1 MEAIELLEHG
11 LSVFP
16 LQNQSKRPAVS
27 SWGKYQTEYITDD
40 VFEHHQGNWGIAT
53 GELSGITVV
62 DADTVEAIRWIDSNL
77 PPTPYR
83 VQTQN
88 GVHYY
93 YRHNGETNQRMS
105 YLPPKETK
113 EGKIDIRGQG
123 GYVVAEGSFN
133 ENGFQYKPIID
144 SGFEGFEDLP
154 KLKPDKVAPNKP
166 KFKASATLE
175 VLKGN
180 ITEGNRNNL
189 LSTVI
194 YRLAINDFK
203 YSESLAIANALNAQQ
218 EQPLSSVEV
227 YKLVEG
233 KYKLKAQGKLQK
245 YLEVEDLS
253 EILKSKQD
261 ESKYQLPEPEGLLL
275 DLKNYILCNSFLL
288 QPAFAL
294 ASGLGIISALAGNI
308 WKFDGIA
315 PNVYLFAI
323 GKSGT
328 GKNAPMRF
336 IKSILA
342 GKLNRTNLVGAGKY
356 ASSVS
361 IIEDLPNNRERID
374 VIDEASAQFEMATK
388 FGAGSF
394 QSAII
399 ETLNELYTS
408 SLTKFA
414 GERSR
419 THGVTGSCWNPY
431 VSLYA
436 TTTPEGFKSFFSKSL
451 IAKGIGGRI
460 SIFIG
465 EDQPVMNTTKDE
477 KTFKGKDALCYLA
490 GLRPIMREDIPL
502 PAEMPIEENARAYWN
517 DYKRNRVEYVFS
529 LNDGLERTIHARE
542 VEQANKFTQL
552 HALGR
557 NPRNPQITIIDIE
570 FGTKLAENCLKTL
583 NEILKDNISQNNH
596 EAMIK
601 EVTAK
606 IKELESPTKEELQKA
621 LLHIRVR
628 ELDECLTTLTD
639 TKEVFAIRTGNVIKY
654 CHSSLIAL

>member
-27 SWGKYQTEYITDD
+27 SWSKYQTEYISSDAL
-40 VFEHHQGNWGIAT
+40 EHHEGNWGIAT
-53 GELSGITVV
+53 GELSGITII
-62 DADTVEAIRWIDSNL
+62 DADTIEAIRWINSNL
-77 PPTPYR
+77 PPTPYK

-88 GVHYY
+88 GMHYY
-93 YRHNGETNQRMS
+93 YKYNGETNQRMS
-105 YLPPKETK
+105 YLPDKNTL
-113 EGKIDIRGQG
+113 EGKIDVRGQG

-133 ENGFQYKPIID
+133 EHGFLYKAIID
-144 SGFEGFEDLP
+144 AGFDGFDNLP
-154 KLKPDKVAPNKP
+154 TLKPDDAKP

-180 ITEGNRNNL
+180 VSQGNRNNL

-218 EQPLSSVEV
+218 AQPLSSVEV

-253 EILKSKQD
+253 EILKDKQSA
-261 ESKYQLPEPEGLLL
+261 EGYQVPEPEGLLL

-288 QPAFAL
+288 QPTFAL
-294 ASGLGIISALAGNI
+294 ASSLGIISALAGNI

-361 IIEDLPNNRERID
+361 IIEDLPENRQRID

-394 QSAII
+394 QSSII

-419 THGVTGSCWNPY
+419 TYGVTGSCWNPY

-436 TTTPEGFKSFFSKSL
+436 TTTPEGFKSFFSRSL

-460 SIFIG
+460 SIFMG
-465 EDQPVMNTTKDE
+465 DDQPAMNTAKDE
-477 KTFKGKDALCYLA
+477 KTFNGKEELSYLA

-542 VEQANKFTQL
+542 VEQANKFTQI

-557 NPRNPQITIIDIE
+557 NPRNPVISIIDIE
-570 FGTKLAENCLKTL
+570 FGTKLAEYCLSSL
-583 NEILKDNISQNNH
+583 NDILKDNISQNHH

-601 EVTAK
+601 EIVAK

-654 CHSSLIAL
+654 CHSSLIAI

>member
-16 LQNQSKRPAVS
+16 LQNQSKFPPKGM
-27 SWGKYQTEYITDD
+27 SWTKYRTEYISENA
-40 VFEHHQGNWGIAT
+40 FEHHEGNWGIAT
-53 GELSGITVV
+53 GELSKITVI
-62 DADTVEAIRWIDSNL
+62 DADTVEAIRWVEGNL
-77 PPTPYR
+77 PPTPYK
-83 VQTQN
+83 VQTED
-88 GVHYY
+88 GIHYY
-93 YRHNGETNQRMS
+93 YKYNGETNQRLS

-113 EGKIDIRGQG
+113 EGKIDVRGEG
-123 GYVVAEGSFN
+123 GYVVAQGSIN
-133 ENGFQYKPIID
+133 ENGFVYNAIID
-144 SGFEGFEDLP
+144 AGFDGFENLP
-154 KLKPDKVAPNKP
+154 TLKPDDIKP
-166 KFKASATLE
+166 KFKSSATLE

-180 ITEGNRNNL
+180 VTEGNRNNL

-218 EQPLSSVEV
+218 AQPLSSIEV

-245 YLEVEDLS
+245 YIEVEDLS
-253 EILKSKQD
+253 TILNSDKS
-261 ESKYQLPEPEGLLL
+261 ESKYEIPEASGLLS
-275 DLKNYILCNSFLL
+275 DLQSYILSNSFLL
-288 QPAFAL
+288 QPAFSL
-294 ASGLGIISALAGNI
+294 ASSLGIISALAGNI
-308 WKFDGIA
+308 WKFDGVA

-328 GKNAPMRF
+328 GKNSPMRI
-336 IKSILA
+336 IKSVLA
-342 GKLNRTNLVGAGKY
+342 GKLNRNGLVGAGKY

-361 IIEDLPNNRERID
+361 IIEDLPENRQRID

-394 QSAII
+394 QSSII

-419 THGVTGSCWNPY
+419 TYGITGGCWNPY

-436 TTTPEGFKSFFSKSL
+436 TTTPEGFKSFFSRSL
-451 IAKGIGGRI
+451 IAKGIGGRL
-460 SIFIG
+460 SIFMG
-465 EDQPVMNTTKDE
+465 EDKPKMNTSSNE
-477 KTFKGKDALCYLA
+477 KTLKNKEGLVYLA
-490 GLRPIMREDIPL
+490 SLRPIMREDIPL
-502 PAEMPIEENARAYWN
+502 PAEMPIEDNAKSYWN

-557 NPRNPQITIIDIE
+557 NPRNPVISIIDIE
-570 FGTKLAENCLKTL
+570 FGTKLAEYCLNSL
-583 NEILKDNISQNNH
+583 NDILKDNISQNKH

-601 EVTAK
+601 EIVVK

-628 ELDECLTTLTD
+628 ELEECLTTLTD
-639 TKEVFAIRTGNVIKY
+639 TKEVFAIRTGSDIKY
-654 CHSSLIAL
+654 CHSSLIAI

>member
-16 LQNQSKRPAVS
+16 LQNQSKFPPKGLA
-27 SWGKYQTEYITDD
+27 WTKYQSEYITEE
-40 VFEHHQGNWGIAT
+40 FIETHKGNFGIAT

-62 DADTVEAIRWIDSNL
+62 DADTIEAIRWIDANL
-77 PPTPYR
+77 PPTPYK
-83 VQTQN
+83 VHTQD
-88 GVHYY
+88 GIHYY
-93 YRHNGETNQRMS
+93 YKYNGETNQRMS
-105 YLPPKETK
+105 YLPPKDTK

-133 ENGFQYKPIID
+133 ENGFLYKSD
-144 SGFEGFEDLP
+144 VDAGFTGFDDLP
-154 KLKPDKVAPNKP
+154 KLRPDTAKP
-166 KFKASATLE
+166 KFKSSATLE

-180 ITEGNRNNL
+180 VSQGNRNNL

-218 EQPLSSVEV
+218 PKPLSSIEV

-245 YLEVEDLS
+245 YIEVEDLS
-253 EILKSKQD
+253 EILKKDVSADGYKI
-261 ESKYQLPEPEGLLL
+261 PEPEGLLL

-294 ASGLGIISALAGNI
+294 ASGLGIVSALAGNI

-315 PNVYLFAI
+315 PNVYLFSI

-336 IKSILA
+336 IKSIIA
-342 GKLNRTNLVGAGKY
+342 GKLNRPSLVGAGKY

-419 THGVTGSCWNPY
+419 TYGITGGCWNPY
-431 VSLYA
+431 VSIYA
-436 TTTPEGFKSFFSKSL
+436 TTTPEGFKSFFSRSL
-451 IAKGIGGRI
+451 IAKGIGGRL

-465 EDQPVMNTTKDE
+465 DDQPTMNTSDNDK
-477 KTFKGKDALCYLA
+477 KFKGKDALAHLA
-490 GLRPIMREDIPL
+490 GMRPIMREDMPL
-502 PAEMPIEENARAYWN
+502 PAEMPIEDNAKAYWN

-529 LNDGLERTIHARE
+529 LSDGLERTIHARE

-557 NPRNPQITIIDIE
+557 NPKNPIINIIDID
-570 FGTKLAENCLKTL
+570 FGCKLAEYCLRSL
-583 NEILKDNISQNNH
+583 NDILKDNISQNKH
-596 EAMIK
+596 EAMLK
-601 EVTAK
+601 EVIAK
-606 IKELESPTKEELQKA
+606 IKELKSPNKEELQKA
-621 LLHIRVR
+621 LMHIRLR
-628 ELDECLTTLTD
+628 ELEECLTTLTD
-639 TKEVFAIRTGNVIKY
+639 TKEVFAVRTGNEIKY
-654 CHSSLIAL
+654 CHSSTIAI